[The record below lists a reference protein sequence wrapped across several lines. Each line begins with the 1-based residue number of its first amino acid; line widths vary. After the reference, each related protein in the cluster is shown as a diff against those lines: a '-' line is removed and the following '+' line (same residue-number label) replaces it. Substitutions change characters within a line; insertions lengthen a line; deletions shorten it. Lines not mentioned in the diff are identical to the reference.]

1 MKKKFIISF
10 ITTFIIFYFL
20 IFSLNILVDPLWYL
34 NGNVLQKN
42 NYVFNERLS
51 KTNLFYKNQNKYDCI
66 LFGSSIS
73 TTINA
78 SLFKK
83 NKCFNYSFS
92 AGGIEEYY
100 LVLSYFYKKIKLNK
114 VYIEIPNTTNIDHQ
128 TLAKFKKSFP
138 DIEITGFIPPIFT
151 QSLLNI
157 DESRSQNHAQIKA
170 PNLPDF
176 FYNSNAEA
184 KPESFFFAYSSSRVF
199 IMSVKSLLKIT
210 DYKNSYD
217 QNFVGF
223 VYNKT
228 ISKKIQKKKIIID
241 KNIKSRIEYLALFR
255 YNLKNSLD
263 NIYDFSLPTES
274 ANSYLYTYDGSHYF
288 ENFLNLL
295 PSIIENKLNLND
307 EKIIMLRIDSS
318 YSEKFI
324 QILDNYININAI

>member
-20 IFSLNILVDPLWYL
+20 IFSLNVLVDPLWYL

-138 DIEITGFIPPIFT
+138 DIEINGFIPPIFT

-157 DESRSQNHAQIKA
+157 DESRSQNQAQIKA

-241 KNIKSRIEYLALFR
+241 TNIKSRIEYLALFR

-307 EKIIMLRIDSS
+307 ETIIMLRIDSS